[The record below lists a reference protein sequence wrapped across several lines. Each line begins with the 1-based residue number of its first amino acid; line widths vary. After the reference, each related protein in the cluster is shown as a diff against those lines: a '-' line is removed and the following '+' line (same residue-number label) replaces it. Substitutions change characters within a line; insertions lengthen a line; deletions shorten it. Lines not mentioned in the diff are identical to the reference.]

1 MFLRSLDDC
10 DEFVAGDD
18 SLLREIL
25 HPNKAALEIHY
36 SLAHARVSP
45 GQSTKRHRLATTE
58 VYYVIQGTG
67 EMIIDN
73 ESQPVAPG
81 DTVYIP
87 PDAAQAIANTGQQDL
102 VFLCIVDPAWQP
114 QDEEILDG

>member
-1 MFLRSLDDC
+1 MFVRSLDDC

-18 SLLREIL
+18 SRLREIL
-25 HPNKAALEIHY
+25 HPNKAALEIRY
-36 SLAHARVSP
+36 SLAQAMVSP
-45 GQSTKRHRLATTE
+45 GQSTKRHRLATAE

-67 EMIIDN
+67 EMRIDN

-87 PDAAQAIANTGQQDL
+87 SGAVQAIANTGRRDL